1 MKENSEDDSQQFK
14 SEQLELAEI
23 SETTETSEN
32 KQEINNNSINIQEKN
47 VKEESLIVSNKETD
61 GN

>member
-1 MKENSEDDSQQFK
+1 MKENSEDDLQQFK

-23 SETTETSEN
+23 SETSEN